1 MSQTYTIGTLAK
13 RAGVPISTV
22 RYYERTDLLRP
33 DGRSDGNYRLY
44 GPDALARLQF
54 IRAAKATGLT
64 LEDITVLLNVQD
76 GVRAPCREVEDLIGH
91 RLEELDRR
99 LVDLEKV
106 RDTLNS
112 LVDLCRDSS
121 DKDHCEVL
129 DRLATREPAKK

>member
-1 MSQTYTIGTLAK
+1 MSQTYTIGTLAR

-44 GPDALARLQF
+44 GPNALARLQF

-91 RLEELDRR
+91 RLEELDRH